1 MDPVFLRASVRLPR
15 RWAEASTATSAQSR
29 RACRAAVGKW
39 GLLRVGRPNTWTV
52 TFPLGRNENKW
63 PHHWKNMFWGEQDSW
78 SGLERKNSFFK
89 KKKRNCIYLF
99 MAALGLH
106 GCKGVFSSC
115 SELASHGGGS
125 SCCRVDSR
133 ASGLGSCGAWSS
145 LLRGM
150 WDLHGPGI
158 VGNRIAG
165 DCRSIYAHTH
175 TAHL

>member
-1 MDPVFLRASVRLPR
+1 MSVGQTHGRSRFLS
-15 RWAEASTATSAQSR
+15 
-29 RACRAAVGKW
+29 
-39 GLLRVGRPNTWTV
+39 
-52 TFPLGRNENKW
+52 
-63 PHHWKNMFWGEQDSW
+63 GETRT
-78 SGLERKNSFFK
+78 SGLIIGRICFGGNRTAGRDSRGRILSL
-89 KKKRNCIYLF
+89 KKKRSCIYLF